1 MRSTFLVCA
10 LSLCGIAPAQ
20 LIVGNDQAGTA
31 TIYEIN
37 VATGVATPLYSST
50 DSSAKPWG
58 MAADNANSIL
68 YWNSGSTLYSASFAS
83 LLAGTASP
91 ASVTMTLGA
100 VDINFVGLGF
110 NAATGKLIA
119 TRNIGSEA
127 VYEIDP
133 LTGVATEGVGY
144 NVNLDF
150 GGLEFDNATGKLYGT
165 SDSGVRGLHEINP
178 VDGSTVFKANYPVN
192 ETDIDGLAV
201 HNGVAYL
208 VTDGPNTDQ
217 ANFYMFDIASGTE
230 IGTLASPFL
239 RGGTFAAATYAPGL
253 VPEPGTILAL
263 GAGLAAIARRRK
275 AR

>member
-83 LLAGTASP
+83 LLAGTATP

-110 NAATGKLIA
+110 NAA
-119 TRNIGSEA
+119 
-127 VYEIDP
+127 D
-133 LTGVATEGVGY
+133 
-144 NVNLDF
+144 
-150 GGLEFDNATGKLYGT
+150 
-165 SDSGVRGLHEINP
+165 
-178 VDGSTVFKANYPVN
+178 
-192 ETDIDGLAV
+192 
-201 HNGVAYL
+201 
-208 VTDGPNTDQ
+208 
-217 ANFYMFDIASGTE
+217 
-230 IGTLASPFL
+230 
-239 RGGTFAAATYAPGL
+239 
-253 VPEPGTILAL
+253 
-263 GAGLAAIARRRK
+263 RK
-275 AR
+275 SVV